1 MANVLVGHRVVRTF
15 QVEVG
20 NAVSF
25 EVAAGQLVQIVDLA
39 GKQVAGFIA
48 WGGEDRSERL
58 STATTMTTNASI
70 VLKTG
75 DRLYGANRTA
85 MFEVVDDTVGRHDLI
100 TGSLPP
106 PEQSGSATVQPTIR
120 DAVARAATEAGVPG
134 GDVSDAVNWF
144 KHVVIKQRGE
154 LEVKE
159 SFSERGDTVVLRAL
173 EDALVIVSNN
183 YHERRP
189 GVTAGKTA
197 AEKQGALQVR
207 VYALG

>member
-20 NAVSF
+20 GAVSF
-25 EVAAGQLVQIVDLA
+25 DVAANQLIQIVDLA
-39 GKQVAGFIA
+39 GHQVAGFIA
-48 WGGEDRSERL
+48 FGGQNRAERL
-58 STATTMTTNASI
+58 STSTTMTANASI

-75 DRLYGANRTA
+75 DKLYGTNRTEL
-85 MFEVVDDTVGRHDLI
+85 FEVMDDTVGRHDLI
-100 TGSLPP
+100 TGPLPP
-106 PEQSGSATVQPTIR
+106 PEVTSGSATVQPTSR
-120 DAVARAATEAGVPG
+120 DSLVAAAGEMGLENA
-134 GDVSDAVNWF
+134 DVSDPINWF
-144 KHVVIKQRGE
+144 KHLIIKQRGE

-173 EDALVIVSNN
+173 TDAVVIVSNS

-197 AEKQGALQVR
+197 VEKDGQLQVR
-207 VYALG
+207 VYA

>member
-20 NAVSF
+20 TAVSF
-25 EVAAGQLVQIVDLA
+25 EVTANQLIQIVDLA
-39 GKQVAGFIA
+39 GHQVAGFVA
-48 WGGEDRSERL
+48 YGGPDRAERL
-58 STATTMTTNASI
+58 STSTTMTANASI

-75 DRLYGANRTA
+75 DKLYGAARTA
-85 MFEVVDDTVGRHDLI
+85 MFEVMDDTVGRHDLI
-100 TGSLPP
+100 TGPLPA
-106 PEQSGSATVQPTIR
+106 PEVTSGSSTVQPTSR
-120 DAVARAATEAGVPG
+120 DSLVAAASEAGLENV
-134 GDVSDAVNWF
+134 DVSDSINWF
-144 KHVVIKQRGE
+144 KHVIIKQRGE

-173 EDALVIVSNN
+173 TDAVVIVSNS

-197 AEKQGALQVR
+197 VDKDGLLQVR
-207 VYALG
+207 VYA

>member
-20 NAVSF
+20 SAVSF
-25 EVAAGQLVQIVDLA
+25 DVAAGQLIQIVDMT
-39 GKQVAGFIA
+39 GKQVAGFLA
-48 WGGEDRSERL
+48 YGGEDRSERL
-58 STATTMTTNASI
+58 STATTMTANASI

-75 DRLYGANRTA
+75 DTLYGSNRTA

-100 TGSLPP
+100 TGSLPT
-106 PEQSGSATVQPTIR
+106 PEQSGSASVQPTIR
-120 DAVARAATEAGVPG
+120 DAVMAATAEAGVPG

-173 EDALVIVSNN
+173 TDSLVIVSNN

-197 AEKQGALQVR
+197 AEKQGKMQVR
-207 VYALG
+207 VYA

>member
-20 NAVSF
+20 GAVSF
-25 EVAAGQLVQIVDLA
+25 DVMANQLIQIVDLA
-39 GKQVAGFIA
+39 GHQVAGFIA
-48 WGGEDRSERL
+48 FGGQNRAERL
-58 STATTMTTNASI
+58 STSTTMTANASI

-75 DRLYGANRTA
+75 DKLYGINRTEL
-85 MFEVVDDTVGRHDLI
+85 FEVMDDTVGRHDLI
-100 TGSLPP
+100 TGPLPP
-106 PEQSGSATVQPTIR
+106 PEVTSGSATVQPTSR
-120 DAVARAATEAGVPG
+120 DSLVAAAAERGLENA
-134 GDVSDAVNWF
+134 DVSDPVNWF
-144 KHVVIKQRGE
+144 KHVIIKQRGE

-173 EDALVIVSNN
+173 TDAVVVVGNS

-197 AEKQGALQVR
+197 VDKDGQLQVR
-207 VYALG
+207 VYA

>member
-20 NAVSF
+20 TAVSF
-25 EVAAGQLVQIVDLA
+25 DVAANQLIQIVDLA
-39 GKQVAGFIA
+39 GHQVAGFVA
-48 WGGEDRSERL
+48 FGGQDRAERL
-58 STATTMTTNASI
+58 STSTTMTANASI

-75 DRLYGANRTA
+75 DKLYGTERTEL
-85 MFEVVDDTVGRHDLI
+85 FEVMDDTVGRHDLI
-100 TGSLPP
+100 TGPLPT
-106 PEQSGSATVQPTIR
+106 PEVTSGSSTVQPTSRDSLVAAAR
-120 DAVARAATEAGVPG
+120 DAGLENA
-134 GDVSDAVNWF
+134 DVSDSINWF
-144 KHVVIKQRGE
+144 KHVIIKQRGE

-173 EDALVIVSNN
+173 TDAVVIVSNS

-197 AEKQGALQVR
+197 VDKTGQLQVR
-207 VYALG
+207 VYA

>member
-25 EVAAGQLVQIVDLA
+25 DVEAGQLVQIVDMA
-39 GKQVAGFIA
+39 GKQVAGFLA
-48 WGGEDRSERL
+48 YGGDDRAERL
-58 STATTMTTNASI
+58 STTTTMTANASI

-75 DRLYGANRTA
+75 DTLYGENRTA

-100 TGSLPP
+100 TGSLPTP
-106 PEQSGSATVQPTIR
+106 AQAEASSSTVQPTIR
-120 DAVARAATEAGVPG
+120 DAVVDAASDAGVPG

-159 SFSERGDTVVLRAL
+159 SFSERGDMVILRAL
-173 EDALVIVSNN
+173 VDALAIVSNN

-197 AEKQGALQVR
+197 AEKQGKLQVR
-207 VYALG
+207 VYA